1 MTKTVKWTWRT
12 FKKVTHSWTLLMML
26 FSPLM
31 ITICLPVGLSAQ
43 EKGLGL
49 GVVFGE
55 PTGIS
60 GKFWL
65 DGKRAIDAGIAW
77 SFHDKGFLHLH
88 ADILWHFPEA
98 IKLEARLPLYVG
110 IGARV
115 RFDDP
120 ARVGIRVP
128 VGLAWW
134 VDEIPLD
141 VFLELVPIL
150 DLTPATKF
158 SMNGGVGVRYFFE

>member
-1 MTKTVKWTWRT
+1 MKNMTHWLRRRVRKSIHRI
-12 FKKVTHSWTLLMML
+12 
-26 FSPLM
+26 PLM
-31 ITICLPVGLSAQ
+31 IGISLVVGTTFFPAHLSAQ
-43 EKGLGL
+43 EKGFGL

-60 GKFWL
+60 GKYWL
-65 DGKRAIDAGIAW
+65 DGKRAIDGGIAW

-88 ADILWHFPEA
+88 ADLLWHFPDV
-98 IKLEARLPLYVG
+98 IKSKVRLPIYAG

-115 RFDDP
+115 RFDNP
-120 ARVGIRVP
+120 ARVGVRVP

-134 VDEIPLD
+134 VDDIPLD

-158 SMNGGVGVRYFFE
+158 ALNGGIGVRYFFE